1 MKSIRNI
8 LMASIF
14 ACSLLFGSLSAIAQA
29 AQAAPTAPAAEAA
42 PAMPKADF
50 YNIVIVGTP
59 MPINQ
64 IIWLLLLGV
73 SIATFAQ
80 IIDASIQVK
89 REKLLPAH
97 LVEGVRTCL
106 QEGDL
111 EGAIATCEENPGPL
125 SNILLAGFSQIT
137 EGFAV
142 IQETIVKASELETEK
157 IMQKLNFLN
166 IYGQMGPMLGLL
178 GTVTGMVSAFNGLAT
193 MTGAGKAAMLAIS
206 IAGALWTTIA
216 GLLISIP
223 ALLGFTI
230 FRNQAIKIIIETE
243 QTVIDLIKTLRNAE
257 VAKDAE

>member
-8 LMASIF
+8 LMASVF
-14 ACSLLFGSLSAIAQA
+14 ACTLLFGSLSAMAQA
-29 AQAAPTAPAAEAA
+29 AGAPPPEANPMA
-42 PAMPKADF
+42 GQPKADF
-50 YNIVIVGTP
+50 MNIVIKGDP
-59 MPINQ
+59 KPINQ

-80 IIDASIQVK
+80 IIDAAMQVK
-89 REKLLPAH
+89 REKLIPFH
-97 LVEGVRTCL
+97 LVDGVRSCL

-178 GTVTGMVSAFNGLAT
+178 GTVTGMVAAFNGLAT